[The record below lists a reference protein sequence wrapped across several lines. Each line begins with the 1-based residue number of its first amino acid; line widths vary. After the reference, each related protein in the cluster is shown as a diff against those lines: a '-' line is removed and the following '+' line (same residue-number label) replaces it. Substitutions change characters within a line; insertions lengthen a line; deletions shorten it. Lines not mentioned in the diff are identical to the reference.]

1 MSTLLAQSIW
11 WDAGII
17 ASLAAE
23 WESANRRRLK
33 KMKPSQLR
41 ALLAQGKEAAT
52 VETYEQQLRK
62 WLYRIPEEEED
73 PDEGTKPRW
82 ASRKLIEATLEAVR
96 SASEEQNTGLSL
108 DLRRL
113 LGGTPEE
120 TEQFLET
127 VRLRQARTFVA
138 MAVQLAVSM
147 QDLERRPCKHLPN

>member
-11 WDAGII
+11 WDDGVI
-17 ASLAAE
+17 ASVAAE

-33 KMKPSQLR
+33 RMKPSQLR
-41 ALLAQGKEAAT
+41 ALLAQGKEATT
-52 VETYEQQLRK
+52 VEAYVQRLRE
-62 WLYRIPEEEED
+62 WVYRIPEGEEK

-82 ASRKLIEATLEAVR
+82 ASGKLIEATLEAVR

-108 DLRRL
+108 NLRRL

-120 TEQFLET
+120 TEHFWET

-147 QDLERRPCKHLPN
+147 QALERRPCKHLPN